1 MRPFIIFSAIIL
13 LMASC
18 TKEDEIFSEDK
29 TLFEDGEVIFE
40 RPADNPWRP
49 YVYHKQSRSNSERM
63 TVISTKDCLGYSFK
77 SNDAPLENMSNLGYK
92 VIDTDKYAKT
102 YPDKVRAWK
111 ILTQNAESF
120 SFSDFDNFN
129 SKSEIT
135 KKIKTGHDI
144 KLLFLSFGHKHTFTS
159 LFGESLL
166 NDSNSVLGE
175 LNVIFRDSCYEMGY
189 PSNLKNE
196 FLKSFITPSFVHDY
210 HYMTPS
216 EFFQNYGGVVAAN
229 FYSGGRA
236 MALYAGVYNEEV
248 DSTTKERNMDKE
260 IESSFSWSND
270 SDKPNNT
277 YSNNLSFGRGKNAE
291 LSITKKF
298 SSVKMAIKTLGGN
311 ASSSAFSMPQEVGK
325 SSINLSSWVTSL
337 DNPNNHVISEFA
349 DGGLIPITDFI
360 FESNIRSH
368 VHSCMNGKTHIPT
381 NEPQLFVV
389 QSSQTKENPYEALV
403 LFVTKWGQYELL
415 GHITLDRNEPD
426 LKQRFIECVSVYRNI
441 FDVTTICIGELNGFK
456 KNAGQ
461 IKSSSQLTLYQN
473 IISHTYSKIEY
484 AGVLYLIDEIDKIGF
499 SIPNDQQYINEYGLN
514 KFISN
519 LSLSQLTYSD
529 LIDLGYNILGL

>member
-40 RPADNPWRP
+40 RPADNPWIP
-49 YVYHKQSRSNSERM
+49 YVYHKQSRSNSERI

-77 SNDAPLENMSNLGYK
+77 SDVAPLENMINLGYK
-92 VIDTDKYAKT
+92 VIDIEKLSTT
-102 YPDKVRAWK
+102 YPDKVRTWK
-111 ILTQNAESF
+111 ILTQDAKSF
-120 SFSDFDNFN
+120 SFSDFDNFS
-129 SKSEIT
+129 SKSEIA
-135 KKIKTGHDI
+135 KKIKTGHDL
-144 KLLFLSFGHKHTFTS
+144 KLLFLSFGHKHTFSS

-166 NDSNSVLGE
+166 TDSNSVLGE
-175 LNVIFRDSCYEMGY
+175 LDVIFRDSCYELGY
-189 PSNLKNE
+189 TSSLKTE
-196 FLKSFITPSFVHDY
+196 IQKSFVSPSFIHDY
-210 HYMTPS
+210 HYMRPY

-248 DSTTKERNMDKE
+248 DSATKERNMDKE

-270 SDKPNNT
+270 SDKPNSSF
-277 YSNNLSFGRGKNAE
+277 SNNLSFGRGKNAE

-325 SSINLSSWVTSL
+325 SSINLSSWVASL

-360 FESNIRSH
+360 LEDNIRSMIK
-368 VHSCMNGKTHIPT
+368 SCMDGAISNRTY
-381 NEPQLFVV
+381 EPQLFILKK
-389 QSSQTKENPYEALV
+389 SQQNENPYEAIVV
-403 LFVTKWGQYELL
+403 LLTKHGQYNVIGWFSIDKTESNLYNRYIEYVTKYRDIFKLK
-415 GHITLDRNEPD
+415 ITQIGNPSKPKAMNHEITQQFP
-426 LKQRFIECVSVYRNI
+426 YR
-441 FDVTTICIGELNGFK
+441 
-456 KNAGQ
+456 
-461 IKSSSQLTLYQN
+461 S
-473 IISHTYSKIEY
+473 IISHSYTKIES
-484 AGVLYLIDEIDKIGF
+484 AGILYLIDEIDKVGF
-499 SIPNDQQYINEYGLN
+499 SIPNNQQWINEYGLN
-514 KFISN
+514 DFIT
-519 LSLSQLTYSD
+519 SLSPSKLTYQD
-529 LIDLGYNILGL
+529 FVGLGYYITGL

>member
-40 RPADNPWRP
+40 RPADNPWIP
-49 YVYHKQSRSNSERM
+49 YVYHKQSRSNSERI

-77 SNDAPLENMSNLGYK
+77 SDVAPLENMRNLGYK
-92 VIDTDKYAKT
+92 VIDIEKLSMT
-102 YPDKVRAWK
+102 YPDKVRTWK
-111 ILTQNAESF
+111 ILTQDAKSF
-120 SFSDFDNFN
+120 SFSDFDNFS

-135 KKIKTGHDI
+135 KKIKTGHDL
-144 KLLFLSFGHKHTFTS
+144 KLLFLSFGHKHTFSS

-166 NDSNSVLGE
+166 TDSNSVLGE
-175 LNVIFRDSCYEMGY
+175 LDVIFRDSCYELGY
-189 PSNLKNE
+189 TSSLKTE
-196 FLKSFITPSFVHDY
+196 IQKSFVSPSFIHDY
-210 HYMTPS
+210 HYMRPY

-236 MALYAGVYNEEV
+236 TALYAGVYNEDV
-248 DSTTKERNMDKE
+248 DSATKERNMDKE

-270 SDKPNNT
+270 SDKPNSSF
-277 YSNNLSFGRGKNAE
+277 SNNLSFGRGKNAE

-325 SSINLSSWVTSL
+325 SSINLSSWVASL

-360 FESNIRSH
+360 LENNLKNMIKN
-368 VHSCMNGKTHIPT
+368 CMEGSTLNNNH
-381 NEPQLFVV
+381 EPQLYIANCT
-389 QSSQTKENPYEALV
+389 SANSNLYEALV
-403 LFVTKWGQYELL
+403 ILYNRFGLFSAIGWIAIDNDKTDLYERFYEIASKYRDIFKIKVTTISTPTKPKREVTD
-415 GHITLDRNEPD
+415 HSDFP
-426 LKQRFIECVSVYRNI
+426 YRNI
-441 FDVTTICIGELNGFK
+441 IIHSYK
-456 KNAGQ
+456 K
-461 IKSSSQLTLYQN
+461 L
-473 IISHTYSKIEY
+473 EY
-484 AGVLYLIDEIDKIGF
+484 AGVLYLIDETDKVGF
-499 SIPNDQQYINEYGLN
+499 SVPNNQQYINEYGLN
-514 KFISN
+514 DFIT
-519 LSLSQLTYSD
+519 SLSPSKLTYTD
-529 LIDLGYNILGL
+529 LVDLEYFIIGL